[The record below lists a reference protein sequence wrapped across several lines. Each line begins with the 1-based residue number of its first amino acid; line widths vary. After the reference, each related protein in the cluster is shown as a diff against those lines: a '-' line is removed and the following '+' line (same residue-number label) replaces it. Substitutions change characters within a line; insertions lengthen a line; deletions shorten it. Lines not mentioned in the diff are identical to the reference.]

1 MVEEDDEDDER
12 EPFIDPR
19 VLERHGR
26 RMGFAETRR
35 RTLILRH
42 GNEARNEDPELFRSG
57 GIKYGRKNYCNQV
70 QKILREYA

>member
-12 EPFIDPR
+12 GPFIDPR

-26 RMGFAETRR
+26 RMGFAEMRR

-57 GIKYGRKNYCNQV
+57 GSKYTRSKFRDQV
-70 QKILREYA
+70 RAILKEYA